1 VGQILNIFNYVFT
14 YPIFNVL
21 MLLYHV
27 LGDFALSIVV
37 LTILIRLVLFPLTL
51 KQLRSTKAMQ
61 QIQPLINEVKKQY
74 PKDQRAQLEA
84 TQAIYKEY
92 GINPAA
98 GCLPLLVQLPVLYGL
113 FYALSSV
120 VRGGTVQS
128 INNIIYPFLPKLPLS
143 TNIASLTALR
153 WFTFINPAWHI
164 ALSQP
169 DPTHIL
175 PILAG
180 LATFIQ
186 LRMSQ
191 PQNVSSGST
200 NAMAAQMKIMQ
211 FIMPLVTL
219 FFAWT
224 FPAGLALYWTTSTI
238 FSMVQQYFVTG
249 WGSLLA
255 RPAFMDNLLG
265 TGSSSKLSSTSSN
278 NNSSNGKA
286 STGNARKETRVLSEK
301 AASGAAVGESGGRGG
316 GSSGSGGNSNN
327 TGGRRRP
334 PRPNS
339 ASARR
344 RGNAPKRNPTRS

>member
-1 VGQILNIFNYVFT
+1 MGQIGYFFNIIFT
-14 YPIFNVL
+14 YPIFNAL

-27 LGDFALSIVV
+27 LGDFALSIIV

-51 KQLRSTKAMQ
+51 KQLKSTKAMQ
-61 QIQPLINEVKKQY
+61 QIQPLINDVKKQY

-113 FYALSSV
+113 FYALRSV
-120 VRGGTVQS
+120 VSNATVQS
-128 INNIIYPFLPKLPLS
+128 INNIIYPFLPKLPLT
-143 TNIASLTALR
+143 TNIAALTDFR

-164 ALSQP
+164 ALSQT

-175 PILAG
+175 PVLAG

-191 PQNVSSGST
+191 PRNVASSST
-200 NAMAAQMKIMQ
+200 NAMATQMKIMQ
-211 FIMPLVTL
+211 FVMPFITF
-219 FFAWT
+219 FFALN
-224 FPAGLALYWTTSTI
+224 FPAGLALYWTTTSI

-249 WGSLLA
+249 WGSLLVK
-255 RPAFMDNLLG
+255 PAFLDNLGGIGGLSKSNG
-265 TGSSSKLSSTSSN
+265 TSGKN
-278 NNSSNGKA
+278 SNGKTYIGD
-286 STGNARKETRVLSEK
+286 SRKETKLLSGRAE
-301 AASGAAVGESGGRGG
+301 SGAAGEEATERSGGN
-316 GSSGSGGNSNN
+316 GSSGGGNYGNN
-327 TGGRRRP
+327 NARRRP

-344 RGNAPKRNPTRS
+344 RGSAPKRNPTRS